1 MKQWV
6 QKETGRQRY
15 AADKSTGLKGV
26 GTGGPM
32 DKTKAHRQTD
42 TPDTQTQRHGP
53 SRKQGT
59 DESMTKTG
67 RQMEREGVEEAQ
79 KGDLERKTHQRPAS
93 QAKENTVGKT
103 GCNADH

>member
-1 MKQWV
+1 
-6 QKETGRQRY
+6 
-15 AADKSTGLKGV
+15 
-26 GTGGPM
+26 
-32 DKTKAHRQTD
+32 
-42 TPDTQTQRHGP
+42 
-53 SRKQGT
+53 
-59 DESMTKTG
+59 MTKTG